1 MLHNLEG
8 QYGYI
13 LSLDFSLSGDQLAI
27 SSRDCSCYIWDLSN
41 RLTIEEIMDHRQATT
56 SISYSKYN
64 LATASKDGS
73 FILYDPRDEYKMVR
87 KIERLPDSVT
97 NVSLS
102 PDGKYL
108 VVGLSN
114 SVI

>member
-41 RLTIEEIMDHRQATT
+41 RLTIEEIIDHR
-56 SISYSKYN
+56 
-64 LATASKDGS
+64 
-73 FILYDPRDEYKMVR
+73 
-87 KIERLPDSVT
+87 
-97 NVSLS
+97 
-102 PDGKYL
+102 
-108 VVGLSN
+108 
-114 SVI
+114 